1 MSSRF
6 TRSQLFVSLG
16 TLVVVVAI
24 FLPWFGFTVGASTVT
39 VDGWN
44 SWGLLVI
51 VGVIIVVASVGSNLI
66 GHAPSYPTRA
76 PAVFPLIGAV
86 CMVAGSIL
94 FLVNYRTSFA
104 SSILPVSYGLR
115 YGSFL
120 ALLGS
125 LIVLGG
131 AVGYRRRSASPKGP
145 S

>member
-1 MSSRF
+1 MTKRF
-6 TRSQLFVSLG
+6 TRSQKFVSLG
-16 TLVVVVAI
+16 TLLVIVAV

-51 VGVIIVVASVGSNLI
+51 VGVIIIVGSVGSNII
-66 GHAPSYPTRA
+66 GRAPSYPTKA
-76 PAVFPLIGAV
+76 PAAFPLIGAV

-94 FLVNYRTSFA
+94 FIVNYRTSFA

-120 ALLGS
+120 SLVGS
-125 LIVLGG
+125 LIALGG
-131 AVGYRRRSASPKGP
+131 AIGYRRRSAT
-145 S
+145 